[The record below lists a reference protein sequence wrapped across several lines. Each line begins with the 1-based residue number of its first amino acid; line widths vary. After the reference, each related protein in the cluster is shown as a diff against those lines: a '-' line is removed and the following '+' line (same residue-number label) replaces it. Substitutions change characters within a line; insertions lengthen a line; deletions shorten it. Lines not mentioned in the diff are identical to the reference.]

1 MPKIRCFLAIELD
14 QSIGSTIAALVD
26 QMATTTPGVKW
37 VVPENLHLTL
47 KFLGDIDENSSWE
60 IFKAVQSSIGD
71 MPPFQ
76 LTVQSIGAFPADDR
90 PRTIWMGV
98 TDGNQEICEAHAR
111 IDQQLAD
118 LGYAIENRRFQPHLT
133 IGRVRDKASQLSLVD
148 VIQQHK
154 EFVGGTSEVDK
165 IVLFRS
171 ELGRGKNGGPIYSKL
186 GQSEFGTTA

>member
-1 MPKIRCFLAIELD
+1 
-14 QSIGSTIAALVD
+14 
-26 QMATTTPGVKW
+26 
-37 VVPENLHLTL
+37 
-47 KFLGDIDENSSWE
+47 
-60 IFKAVQSSIGD
+60 
-71 MPPFQ
+71 
-76 LTVQSIGAFPADDR
+76 
-90 PRTIWMGV
+90 MGV